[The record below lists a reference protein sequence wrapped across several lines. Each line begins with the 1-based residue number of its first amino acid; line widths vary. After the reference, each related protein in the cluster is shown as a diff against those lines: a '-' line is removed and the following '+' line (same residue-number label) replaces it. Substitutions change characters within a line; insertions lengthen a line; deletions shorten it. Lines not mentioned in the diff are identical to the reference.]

1 MPAFSTKSS
10 QLFTQRSLLCFQQQ
24 QKAREYVLITSMLNS
39 KLGHRREYFFFFFFY
54 IFRFWIESLKTSIP
68 LLHFCLKK
76 LNDKFTV
83 NLHMAVFSM
92 ASSSELN
99 ENVVPEN
106 CIIHNYLNNW

>member
-39 KLGHRREYFFFFFFY
+39 KLGHRREYFFFFFS